1 MKAMRSEPMRRALSV
16 VGVLSLVLGASPVA
30 AQEPGAAPPAAPVPA
45 GADTASAPAG
55 GASPPPAADA
65 PVDATSP
72 TTPTDPPADAA
83 NQPAA
88 ATGREQEL
96 SALLPRLALEDEL
109 LWLEADGERFF
120 AFRRTPTRD
129 KPRGAILI
137 VPAPGR
143 FIDET
148 ALIRSLRSLPPA
160 GGYSTLAVQPP
171 LTAAAQPA
179 PTAATAQDSTA
190 AAAGGDAL
198 CARLTAALTALA
210 AEGAPLVAIAA
221 EAGSVEAVLDCNA
234 GAPPPGVRAFAAI
247 GRWHGNFD
255 KIGVPSIEF
264 VPMRDA
270 AAVAAAERRAAKPV
284 AADAPPRRRVDLD
297 GVDGHFDGA
306 DVEVAKRLRGWL
318 ERLPPEGQSAAA
330 R

>member
-1 MKAMRSEPMRRALSV
+1 MRRVLPV
-16 VGVLSLVLGASPVA
+16 VSVLSLALGASAVG
-30 AQEPGAAPPAAPVPA
+30 AQEPAAAPPAAPVPA
-45 GADTASAPAG
+45 GADMAPVPAG
-55 GASPPPAADA
+55 ATSPSSAADA
-65 PVDATSP
+65 PAGAASP
-72 TTPTDPPADAA
+72 AETADV
-83 NQPAA
+83 PAA
-88 ATGREQEL
+88 AANESAAAKGREHEL

-120 AFRRTPTRD
+120 AFRRTPTRN

-171 LTAAAQPA
+171 LTAAAPPA
-179 PTAATAQDSTA
+179 RTAEPTPDAGTAPDATA

-198 CARLTAALTALA
+198 CARLTAALAAIA

-221 EAGSVEAVLDCNA
+221 EAGSVQAVLDCNA
-234 GAPPPGVRAFAAI
+234 GAPPPGVQAFAAI
-247 GRWHGNFD
+247 GRWQGSFD
-255 KIGVPSIEF
+255 RLGVPSIEF

-270 AAVAAAERRAAKPV
+270 AAVAAAERRSAKPV
-284 AADAPPRRRVDLD
+284 AEDAPPRRRVDLD

-318 ERLPPEGQSAAA
+318 ERLPPPAQSAAA